1 MAYAKRM
8 EENPDL
14 GYFINVM
21 QFSSLWRI
29 ATGERGN
36 LFKEMQMFNQMDTNA
51 EGVMNEAD
59 FVKGNHFSIYL
70 FIFYFLLIC
79 TYYYRLDCP
88 C

>member
-8 EENPDL
+8 DENPEL

-36 LFKEMQMFNQMDTNA
+36 LFKEMQMFNQFDTNA
-51 EGVMNEAD
+51 EGAMNESD
-59 FVKGNHFSIYL
+59 FVKGYHLFYIL
-70 FIFYFLLIC
+70 FI
-79 TYYYRLDCP
+79 
-88 C
+88 